1 MRYTYSIMPVDDY
14 SARSDSELIAAALD
28 DQDRQAWEALILRY
42 QRLVYSIP
50 LRLGLPETDA
60 ADIFQT
66 VWMRL
71 LENLGSLRNR
81 ERLGAWLAVT
91 THRQSWAVLQQRRR
105 NTPNAA
111 DLPLEDI
118 LSDTSDLEDA
128 WLQLEQ
134 QILVR
139 AAVDR
144 LGTPCQRLLTLLY
157 YTDPPSSYSDLARQ
171 LSIPIGS
178 IGPTRARC
186 LEKVIK
192 TLEAMS
198 FFD

>member
-1 MRYTYSIMPVDDY
+1 MPVDDY
-14 SARSDSELIAAALD
+14 PSRSDPELIAAALD
-28 DQDRQAWEALILRY
+28 DHDRQAWEALVVRY

-50 LRLGLPETDA
+50 LRLGLSEADA

-71 LENLGSLRNR
+71 LENLATLRNR

-105 NTPNAA
+105 STLSAA
-111 DLPLEDI
+111 DLPLEDT
-118 LSDTSDLEDA
+118 LSDAPDLEDA

-134 QILVR
+134 QTLVR
-139 AAVDR
+139 AVIDR
-144 LGTPCQRLLTLLY
+144 LGPPCQRLLTLLY
-157 YTDPPSSYSDLARQ
+157 YKDPPSSYSDLSRL

-178 IGPTRARC
+178 VGPTRARC

-192 TLEAMS
+192 TLESMN